1 MAKKIEFEV
10 DIQTGKAEQAVDNLT
25 GGAISKFRGLTKGI
39 GGAVKGFKTLRGA
52 IISTGIGAL
61 VVALGTLITY
71 FTNTQRGADLVSKA
85 MDGIRAAFSVVTD
98 RISILGESLI
108 KFFKGDFKGAIDGV
122 KNAFS
127 GVTDEIIRETK
138 AAYEL
143 RDALNNIKDEE
154 IELIAINAERRK
166 GIAEARLIAEDETLA
181 IQERINAL
189 DRAAELENQ
198 ILADQ
203 LRIARERA
211 RISQEQLDLGESTRD
226 EIEENARL
234 QAAVSELETQSL
246 RQQRTIAT
254 RRNALI
260 RQAVAERKVE
270 AVETIK
276 TKKLALDTETKLIA
290 DAGVE
295 RLRIQAKQ
303 NKEEVKQAELTQA
316 QKLGIIGGA
325 LGGIA
330 QLVGESSGFG
340 KAIAVTQAI
349 IDTYAG
355 ATKALAQGGIF
366 GPIAAAGIIASGL
379 ANVKA
384 ITSTQ
389 QPAQPSFAGG
399 GRSAQAQVASVPS
412 TPPQINTVGT
422 SGISQLA
429 QTIQGQVDQPVRAYV
444 VSGDVTTAQSL
455 DRNIVTEAGI

>member
-10 DIQTGKAEQAVDNLT
+10 DIQTAKAEQAVDNLT

-39 GGAVKGFKTLRGA
+39 GGAVKGFKTLKGA

-61 VVALGTLITY
+61 VVALGTLVTY

-108 KFFKGDFKGAIDGV
+108 KFFQGDFKGAIDGV
-122 KNAFS
+122 KGAFS

-143 RDALNNIKDEE
+143 RDALNNLKDEE
-154 IELIAINAERRK
+154 IGLIAINAERRK
-166 GIAEARLIAEDETLA
+166 QIAQARLDAEDETLSTL
-181 IQERINAL
+181 ERIKAL
-189 DRAAELENQ
+189 DKAAELENA
-198 ILADQ
+198 ILDDQ

-211 RISQEQLDLGESTRD
+211 RISQEQLDLGESTRE
-226 EIEENARL
+226 EIEANARL
-234 QAAVSELETQSL
+234 QAQVSELETQSL
-246 RQQRTIAT
+246 RQQRTLAT
-254 RRNALI
+254 RRNALQ
-260 RQAVAERKVE
+260 RQFAAERKQE
-270 AVETIK
+270 MLETPKVLKGQMDLENQIIK
-276 TKKLALDTETKLIA
+276 NAGEEKLKIL
-290 DAGVE
+290 
-295 RLRIQAKQ
+295 AKQ
-303 NKEEVKQAELTQA
+303 NKQEVKQAELTQE

-325 LGGIA
+325 LGGVA
-330 QLVGESSGFG
+330 KLVGESSGFG

-384 ITSTQ
+384 ITSQ
-389 QPAQPSFAGG
+389 QLPQQPSFAGG
-399 GRSAQAQVASVPS
+399 GRVSSQAVSQSA
-412 TPPQINTVGT
+412 PPQINTVGT

-429 QTIQGQVDQPVRAYV
+429 QTIQGQVDKPVRAYV
-444 VSGDVTTAQSL
+444 VSGDVTTAQAL
-455 DRNIVTEAGI
+455 DRNIVREAGI